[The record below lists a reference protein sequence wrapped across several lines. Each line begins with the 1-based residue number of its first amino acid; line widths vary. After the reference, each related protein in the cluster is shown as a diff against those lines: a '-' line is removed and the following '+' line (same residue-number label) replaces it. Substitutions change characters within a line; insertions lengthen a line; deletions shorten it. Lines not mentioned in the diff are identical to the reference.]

1 MNAKGSNKKAMRLL
15 SLLLTASLFLGTQ
28 GFNVFAQTVS
38 ENGTVTAGIKE
49 RENIG
54 KGESN
59 LTEIEAGSVGED
71 ADAKEENTKNGSE
84 YQQNDDKLQQEVFS
98 DGNIS
103 GNNVR
108 GGAGGPL
115 NPVHYCTKKNDGTDY
130 TDFSYVYFGSYPQS
144 EITDSAVKQ
153 EIDSAIIQ
161 GMGQTAGTAES
172 REGIDV
178 WVNGTKYRRISIDDT
193 NNADQFNNM
202 PANNGYRYF
211 KWERIRWKV
220 LQNDGRTLFLV
231 ADKAIDCKN
240 YEEVSEDIKWET
252 STIRNWL
259 NNRFYKTAFSR
270 SEQYAIVTQNMK
282 KENSTNDNIYLLSFN
297 EATNEAYG
305 FCNGAVRSMSRR
317 MKASDY
323 SNARGTFRFRVSGY
337 AGNCEWWLHS
347 PNDDSDYREH
357 AVTVGYTGGIYYQG
371 YRNNYGVC
379 PALYVNLSSDTWFVT
394 DDGTSGEGGNGGES
408 DNCVQAP
415 QASLPGGT
423 YTTAQKITLSSATE
437 GAEIYYTTD
446 GSMPRKENGS
456 LYAGMIAVKD
466 SLTIKAV
473 AVKDGMEDSNVMEVT
488 YTFSTETSE
497 TVTIPQLSLGEEKSG
512 FVENKEAVR
521 FFPGN
526 YKLSSALIPVAAS
539 KSTEPDGSY
548 KLKLA
553 IGIGRA
559 DWLDDSTQWNK
570 YKKSVDALEKSSK
583 RLDMME
589 SLQRAFG
596 GRTVSFFE
604 AKGFK
609 AKPEVS
615 ALGYYELEID
625 KNGNVVK
632 NTGMFQMDAKW
643 KGSMDWQFLTPIGP
657 MYLSLEGSGKVTGK
671 LGVSYKPGKHS
682 LSEGTWGMDGKAAL
696 TPGISLEGGYG
707 LKKVATVGANGSAEV
722 PVQIIPA
729 TKGEF
734 NASASVHVYVVFVL
748 DRTWDLAT
756 YHTELWDTTG
766 TKTGSKSGISRGA
779 VTDMQLNPADLKPV
793 DRSYAEHTTSWQGN
807 AVDAA
812 QNNGSL
818 PARAGA
824 AGETTAGGTEHV
836 LQSGIMPNSLPMI
849 KQVGNDTVMVFQANA
864 VDRSILDSSVLMY
877 SVYRGGTWTEPVPV
891 WDNGTC
897 DMYADMQVIN
907 DELYLVWQKESARI
921 AENGEDGAQILSRMA
936 EKSEICFAK
945 YDQSQQKFVDVTY
958 ITSDQKVDMM
968 PKLAVNGNKVTA
980 VWITNSANSF
990 LQEEGK
996 TQILYADWENG
1007 AFSKE
1012 KVLIERESGI
1022 EEFAPYYAGDSL
1034 YVAYVSD
1041 ELEENSVNQV
1051 FLSPVNGEETQISSG
1066 STLTS
1071 SLQWQEGVLYYYEN
1085 GTMKAYDM
1093 ESGFLSAI
1101 TAGESPVGANARLCI
1116 NGGKTAV
1123 LWSSPDQ
1130 TTGTYKV
1137 YSSVKT
1143 AEGFSEPVALYSTA
1157 STIKYL
1163 DGVLKADGSWQFMM
1177 NTAETVLQE
1186 PVHSLVFVTKEETP
1200 KIEVESITV
1209 DDAAKENEATP
1220 VSYMATNTSEETIT
1234 SLVITIE
1241 GENGFY
1247 KQQSIP
1253 VFIEPG
1259 ESIYNTVDVDLTEV
1273 TDTANV
1279 TITLCAQGQADTGSN
1294 TVEAVIG
1301 QTDLALEAAMT
1312 ETEEDV
1318 CIVASVSNN
1327 SSIPADATLTLYG
1340 DVEQTGQIETVSLGE
1355 ISKEEGGSHTF
1366 YIKKSSLVMNEN
1378 GAAYMPLVVTSDRT
1392 DSNED
1397 NNVVIKIA
1405 YATLEES
1412 GGKEDDRPEDDKKE
1426 DGSTEDGSTGNDGKG
1441 QGGNSSI
1448 TDSKE
1453 LVKITRLTIKAPSK
1467 KLAAG
1472 KKVKLTVDV
1481 TPSNANNKAVTWNTS
1496 NKKYATIDRKGKL
1509 SLKKAGAGKTV
1520 TVTAA
1525 AKDGSGIK
1533 ATYKIKIMKHAVKSI
1548 KLKAPSKTLKAG
1560 KSMTV
1565 KATVKITGKN
1575 VNKTLKWQSSNT
1587 KYATVNKKGKV
1598 TAKKAGKGKTVTIT
1612 AASTDGSN
1620 KKAKVKI
1627 KIK

>member
-1 MNAKGSNKKAMRLL
+1 M
-15 SLLLTASLFLGTQ
+15 
-28 GFNVFAQTVS
+28 FAQTIS
-38 ENGTVTAGIKE
+38 RNGAAATGNKEQEN
-49 RENIG
+49 NG
-54 KGESN
+54 KDDGSLAEP
-59 LTEIEAGSVGED
+59 EAG
-71 ADAKEENTKNGSE
+71 AARAGSP
-84 YQQNDDKLQQEVFS
+84 
-98 DGNIS
+98 
-103 GNNVR
+103 
-108 GGAGGPL
+108 A
-115 NPVHYCTKKNDGTDY
+115 NPVHHCNTEDGTQD
-130 TDFSYVYFGSYPQS
+130 TTTWSYVYFGSYPQS
-144 EITDSAVKQ
+144 EVTDTAIKQ
-153 EIDSAIIQ
+153 AIDSAISQ
-161 GMGQTAGTAES
+161 GMGQAAGTAES
-172 REGIDV
+172 SEGIDV
-178 WVNGTKYRRISIDDT
+178 WVNGTKYRRISKDDT
-193 NNADQFNNM
+193 NNTSYFDEVT
-202 PANNGYRYF
+202 NNGYRYF
-211 KWERIRWKV
+211 KWERIKWRV
-220 LQNDGRTLFLV
+220 LQNNGSTLFV
-231 ADKAIDCKN
+231 VTDKAIDCKDYN
-240 YEEVSEDIKWET
+240 EEYTEITWET
-252 STIRNWL
+252 STVRNWL
-259 NNRFYKTAFSR
+259 NNSFYNTAFSR
-270 SEQYAIVTQNMK
+270 SEQGAIVMQNVVN
-282 KENSTNDNIYLLSFN
+282 EDNPEYGTEGGNNTSDNVYLLSIG
-297 EATNEAYG
+297 EVTNAAYG
-305 FCNGAVRSMSRR
+305 FC
-317 MKASDY
+317 SDY
-323 SNARGTFRFRVSGY
+323 SVSSASRWVQPSSYARARGTY
-337 AGNCEWWLHS
+337 TY
-347 PNDDSDYREH
+347 NDS
-357 AVTVGYTGGIYYQG
+357 YTGGNDNCWWWLRSPGVNSSIAANVNDNG
-371 YRNNYGVC
+371 YVNRYGVNVYDINDGVC
-379 PALYVNLSSDTWFVT
+379 PALHINLSSGIWSMA
-394 DDGTSGEGGNGGES
+394 DDGTSGEGGNGGGNN
-408 DNCVQAP
+408 NCVQAP

-446 GSMPRKENGS
+446 GSVPGKENGNR
-456 LYAGMIAVKD
+456 YTGMIAVKD
-466 SLTIKAV
+466 SVTLKAV
-473 AVKDGMEDSNVMEVT
+473 AVKDGMTDSDIMEES
-488 YTFSTETSE
+488 YSFSTEISE
-497 TVTIPQLSLGEEKSG
+497 IVTIPQLSLGEEKSG
-512 FVENKEAVR
+512 SVENKEAVR
-521 FFPGN
+521 FFPGDF
-526 YKLSSALIPVAAS
+526 KLSTALVPVTAS
-539 KSTEPDGSY
+539 KSTDSDGSY

-553 IGIGRA
+553 IGIKRA
-559 DWLDDSTQWNK
+559 DWLDNSTKWNK

-583 RLDMME
+583 RLDKME
-589 SLQRAFG
+589 SLQKAFG
-596 GRTVSFFE
+596 GGTVSFFE

-609 AKPEVS
+609 AKPELS

-625 KNGNVVK
+625 KNGNMVK
-632 NTGMFQMDAKW
+632 NAGMFQMDAKW

-682 LSEGTWGMDGKAAL
+682 LSEGTWGKEGKVTL

-707 LKKVATVGANGSAEV
+707 LKKVATIGANGSAEV

-734 NASASVHVYVVFVL
+734 NATASVHAYVVFVL

-756 YHTELWDTTG
+756 YHTELWDNTE
-766 TKTGSKSGISRGA
+766 TKTGSKSGISRGT
-779 VTDMQLNPADLKPV
+779 VTDMQLNPEDLKPV

-824 AGETTAGGTEHV
+824 AGETAVGGTEHV

-864 VDRSILDSSVLMY
+864 ADRSILDSSVLMY

-945 YDQSQQKFVDVTY
+945 YDQSQQKFEDVTY

-996 TQILYADWENG
+996 SQILYADWENG

-1012 KVLIERESGI
+1012 KVLMEREYGI
-1022 EEFAPYYAGDSL
+1022 EEFAPCYAGNTL
-1034 YVAYVSD
+1034 YVAYVSNAS
-1041 ELEENSVNQV
+1041 EENVSNQI
-1051 FLSPVNGEETQISSG
+1051 FLSGINGEETQVSGG

-1071 SLQWQEGVLYYYEN
+1071 NLQWQEGVLYYYEN

-1093 ESGFLSAI
+1093 AAGTLYSI
-1101 TAGESPVGANARLCI
+1101 MAGESPVGANARLCI

-1177 NTAETVLQE
+1177 NTAETDLQE
-1186 PVHSLVFVTKEETP
+1186 SVHSLVFVTKEEVP
-1200 KIEVESITV
+1200 EIEVESITV
-1209 DDAAKENEATP
+1209 DEAAKENEATP
-1220 VSYMATNTSEETIT
+1220 ISYMATNTSEETIT
-1234 SLVITIE
+1234 SLVLTIE

-1247 KQQSIP
+1247 KQQNIP
-1253 VFIEPG
+1253 VSIKPG
-1259 ESIYNTVDVDLTEV
+1259 ESIYDTVDVDLAEV
-1273 TDTANV
+1273 TDTTNV

-1294 TVEAVIG
+1294 TMEAVIG
-1301 QTDLALEAAMT
+1301 QTDLVLEAAMT

-1318 CIVASVSNN
+1318 CIVANVTNN
-1327 SSIPADATLTLYG
+1327 SIIPADATLVLYE
-1340 DVEQTGQIETVSLGE
+1340 DVEQTGRIETVFLEE
-1355 ISKEEGGSHTF
+1355 ISKEKSGSYTF

-1405 YATLEES
+1405 YATLEEA

-1441 QGGNSSI
+1441 QGGSSNS

-1472 KKVKLTVDV
+1472 KKVKLTVDI
-1481 TPSNANNKAVTWNTS
+1481 TPSNANNKAVTWSTS

-1533 ATYKIKIMKHAVKSI
+1533 TTYKIKIMKHAVKSI

-1565 KATVKITGKN
+1565 KATVKTTGKS